1 MENIACSSRWSRPY
15 SRVLMA
21 LAAFP
26 DLATMSPVSAPRKG
40 FPVAIVCSYSSSSKG
55 RFVPDFGDGL
65 SFGVGIDWKLS
76 LFCSELAGDACLCS
90 LGLRARSE
98 EVLSR
103 LRCSRYASVSY
114 ASASDCGP
122 IETALR
128 RGWRMEVRS
137 EGISDTS
144 GRTSSS
150 LR

>member
-1 MENIACSSRWSRPY
+1 
-15 SRVLMA
+15 MA

-26 DLATMSPVSAPRKG
+26 DLAPIGPVSEPRTG
-40 FPVAIVCSYSSSSKG
+40 FPAAIVCSYSSSFKG
-55 RFVPDFGDGL
+55 RFVTDFGDGL
-65 SFGVGIDWKLS
+65 SLDTGIDWKLS
-76 LFCSELAGDACLCS
+76 PFCSTPAGDACLCS

-128 RGWRMEVRS
+128 RG
-137 EGISDTS
+137 
-144 GRTSSS
+144 
-150 LR
+150 